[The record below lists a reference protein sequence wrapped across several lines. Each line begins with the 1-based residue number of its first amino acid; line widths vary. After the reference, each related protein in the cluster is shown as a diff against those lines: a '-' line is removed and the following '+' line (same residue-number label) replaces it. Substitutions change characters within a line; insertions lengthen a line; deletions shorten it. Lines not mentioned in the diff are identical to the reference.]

1 MGYIKKKINVQDLEV
16 GMRIADLDRPW
27 LETPMLF
34 QGDVIHSQSEI
45 DELKRYCNYVYIT
58 VSQSGEAIARR
69 VGAVI
74 HGDTTTQAA
83 AEPQRLEFDL
93 LKKAAMPQYGDHR
106 YPDQTT
112 LEQEVK
118 TVRRTHHEARMF
130 IKTLLE
136 DARARKSLDM
146 MAAKRIVG
154 DLTDS
159 ILRNPDALMCFCQLK
174 NKHEFTAEHSLRVC
188 VLALTLGRHLGLE
201 REALHHL
208 GTGALLHDIG
218 KVKVPGDLLEKSGA
232 LAPHDVEIMRYH
244 VQLGVSM
251 LRQLPDISPQ
261 AVEAVREHHERYD
274 GSGYPD
280 GLKANAIGLFGQI
293 TGLADHYDT
302 MTSDWADHSAISGY
316 IAIRK
321 LYELRNKEFHHEL
334 LEKFIQCMGVYP
346 IGTLVELNTGEVG
359 VVVTMNRLRRLRP
372 RVVLVLGP
380 SNTAYEELKIISM
393 MHESASDGRTLEIER
408 AIAPGT
414 YGIDPQHYLSAAVG
428 S

>member
-1 MGYIKKKINVQDLEV
+1 MEYIKKKINVQDLEV
-16 GMRIADLDRPW
+16 GMRIAALDRPW

-58 VSQSGEAIARR
+58 VSQSGEAIGRR
-69 VGAVI
+69 PGGVAP
-74 HGDTTTQAA
+74 HTMATQTA

-93 LKKAAMPQYGDHR
+93 LKKAATPQYGEHR
-106 YPDQTT
+106 YPDQAT
-112 LEQEVK
+112 LEQEIK
-118 TVRRTHHEARMF
+118 TVRRTHHEARLF
-130 IKTLLE
+130 IKALLA
-136 DARARKSLDM
+136 DARERKSLDM
-146 MAAKRIVG
+146 AAAQRIVG
-154 DLTDS
+154 ELTDS

-174 NKHEFTAEHSLRVC
+174 NAHEFTAEHSLRVC
-188 VLALTLGRHLGLE
+188 VLALTLGRHLGLDKE
-201 REALHHL
+201 VLHHL

-218 KVKVPGDLLEKSGA
+218 KVKVPGSLLDKTGP

-244 VQLGVSM
+244 VPLGVAM
-251 LRQLPDISPQ
+251 LRQLSGISPQ

-280 GLKANAIGLFGQI
+280 GLKAETIGLLGQI

-302 MTSDWADHSAISGY
+302 MTSDWADHNAVSGY

-321 LYELRNKEFHHEL
+321 LYELRDREFHHAL

-359 VVVTMNRLRRLRP
+359 VVATMNRLRRLRP
-372 RVVLVLGP
+372 RVVLVLRP
-380 SNTAYEELKIISM
+380 SNMPYEELKIISM

-408 AIAPGT
+408 ALEPGT
-414 YGIDPQHYLSAAVG
+414 YGINPQHYLAAAVG